1 VTPRQKILITG
12 ASSGLGEGMT
22 RRCAARGRA
31 LGLAARR
38 LERLETLAA
47 ELRPS
52 AAQVAVTPLDVT
64 DLDAVPVAFRK
75 LADELGGLDRVIVN
89 AGLGKGAPLGTG
101 KAAANIETVQTNL
114 VFIDTDGPRDATQIR
129 EALQQRGIRVSQ
141 FSPTRF
147 RFAVHYCVDLTDA
160 DRVIRETRDV
170 LMS

>member
-1 VTPRQKILITG
+1 ARCAATPSGRSRSPTARSSTARPVRPAARCSPTAACSGSSSSGFRRNLPRGSLGGVTPRQKILITG

-22 RRCAARGRA
+22 RRFAARGRA

-89 AGLGKGAPLGTG
+89 AGL
-101 KAAANIETVQTNL
+101 
-114 VFIDTDGPRDATQIR
+114 
-129 EALQQRGIRVSQ
+129 
-141 FSPTRF
+141 
-147 RFAVHYCVDLTDA
+147 
-160 DRVIRETRDV
+160 
-170 LMS
+170 